1 MAEHG
6 EAKMDISDFVRGF
19 SNKCKRGI
27 ADVEDAV
34 MVDAR
39 RRGGSRPFD
48 IDSRDTIL
56 GLAVLNVL
64 LDRK

>member
-6 EAKMDISDFVRGF
+6 EAKTDISDFVRGF

-39 RRGGSRPFD
+39 RRSGSRPFE
-48 IDSRDTIL
+48 IGGRDTFP
-56 GLAVLNVL
+56 GLAILNVF
-64 LDRK
+64 LDWK

>member
-6 EAKMDISDFVRGF
+6 RARTDISDIVRGF
-19 SNKCKRGI
+19 GNKCKRGI

-39 RRGGSRPFD
+39 RRSGSRPFD
-48 IDSRDTIL
+48 ISSRDTVL
-56 GLAVLNVL
+56 SLAVLNVL